1 MKVVLLGYMG
11 SGKSTV
17 GIKLAKKLSLPLID
31 LDHFIEEKEQMSI
44 GELFQNKGEIYFRKQ
59 EMSYLEFLLSSSEA
73 MILSLGGGTPCFGDN
88 MKKINKATPHVF
100 YLQLSITGLV
110 ERLKPEKGHRP
121 LISHLSDEELP
132 EFIGKHLFERNSFY
146 RQSNQIIPCDG
157 KTIDEIVEEI
167 NALIDN

>member
-73 MILSLGGGTPCFGDN
+73 MILSLGGGTPCL
-88 MKKINKATPHVF
+88 V
-100 YLQLSITGLV
+100 IT
-110 ERLKPEKGHRP
+110 
-121 LISHLSDEELP
+121 
-132 EFIGKHLFERNSFY
+132 
-146 RQSNQIIPCDG
+146 
-157 KTIDEIVEEI
+157 
-167 NALIDN
+167 